1 MRKGVDQAIRR
12 TLFNSAF
19 ETTTPICLR
28 GLRIE
33 PVKGMRGGHGPRV
46 TWRRHTKASTHWWS
60 GSMKSLSARRVGS
73 DFNMLPLTTLRQDFL
88 TLDSVVISWHAYAN
102 HDSVAEKI

>member
-1 MRKGVDQAIRR
+1 
-12 TLFNSAF
+12 
-19 ETTTPICLR
+19 
-28 GLRIE
+28 
-33 PVKGMRGGHGPRV
+33 
-46 TWRRHTKASTHWWS
+46 
-60 GSMKSLSARRVGS
+60 MKSLSARRVGS